1 MNLFRLLRWQIVAA
15 FALSLFSASVA
26 GTVVGT
32 TARWDI
38 AALVVASGAIA
49 AGFLIRALTQAGSSL
64 RAVAAGANSIA
75 AGELSERVYAP
86 ANAETRHLAAAFNR
100 MADALQKTVE
110 GLSLER
116 AQLSALVETM
126 ADGVVLVNASGGID
140 LFNPAAR
147 KMLGLDPN
155 VRFLRDPDLLALA
168 RQARENRERAQDEV
182 EVLPGPRYV
191 SATATPLE
199 DDRVLLT
206 VHDLTAIHHLNVTR
220 REFVSNVS
228 HELRNPLAAMGALV
242 ETLEAG
248 ARGNPEMAADFLGR
262 LRQEIEHMN
271 ALVADLLTLA
281 RLESGPSDGGALYVD
296 VAQALDQA
304 RAIAIQKRGEHV
316 SVVIDAEP
324 GILAAADPFRFRQV
338 VDNLLENALR
348 FTEPG
353 GTVRMSGSV
362 DGDQVRFT
370 IADTGEGIEPKHLTH
385 IFERFYKADPSRHD
399 PGTGLG
405 LSIVRHIVETR
416 GGSVTVESE
425 PGKGTTFEVRL
436 PVATRP
442 EP

>member
-147 KMLGLDPN
+147 KMLG
-155 VRFLRDPDLLALA
+155 
-168 RQARENRERAQDEV
+168 
-182 EVLPGPRYV
+182 
-191 SATATPLE
+191 S
-199 DDRVLLT
+199 
-206 VHDLTAIHHLNVTR
+206 
-220 REFVSNVS
+220 
-228 HELRNPLAAMGALV
+228 
-242 ETLEAG
+242 
-248 ARGNPEMAADFLGR
+248 
-262 LRQEIEHMN
+262 
-271 ALVADLLTLA
+271 
-281 RLESGPSDGGALYVD
+281 
-296 VAQALDQA
+296 
-304 RAIAIQKRGEHV
+304 
-316 SVVIDAEP
+316 
-324 GILAAADPFRFRQV
+324 
-338 VDNLLENALR
+338 
-348 FTEPG
+348 
-353 GTVRMSGSV
+353 
-362 DGDQVRFT
+362 
-370 IADTGEGIEPKHLTH
+370 
-385 IFERFYKADPSRHD
+385 
-399 PGTGLG
+399 
-405 LSIVRHIVETR
+405 
-416 GGSVTVESE
+416 
-425 PGKGTTFEVRL
+425 
-436 PVATRP
+436 
-442 EP
+442 